1 MRGMRVA
8 ALLLAGAV
16 AAGAALAAPFE
27 MAVAP
32 SRFELS
38 GKRGG
43 RIGQALELQN
53 VGNQA
58 TEVAVRTIDWRF
70 GEDGSVSYHDA
81 LLPGSCRPWVLLER
95 PRVRLAPRER
105 RSFRFQVDVP
115 PDAPR
120 SECRF
125 MLAVEGVEPAYQA
138 AVQGSGLS
146 LALPVTGRIA
156 VAVYLA
162 VDEAT
167 PRLSMLGVG
176 MREGTQGRTPVVTV
190 RNDGDAHGRLG
201 GSLEGVDANGQRHE
215 WLPEST
221 PVLPGQTRAL
231 ALTPRAA
238 EEGGPTAR
246 PAYPV
251 RARGTFDWEDGSFEV
266 EAEFR

>member
-1 MRGMRVA
+1 MTGSRVA
-8 ALLLAGAV
+8 ALLLAGGL
-16 AAGAALAAPFE
+16 AAGPAQAAPFE

-38 GKRGG
+38 GARSG

-58 TEVAVRTIDWRF
+58 TEVAVRTIDWRL
-70 GEDGSVSYHDA
+70 GEDGTVSYHDA
-81 LLPGSCRPWVLLER
+81 LLPDSCRPWVLLER

-105 RSFRFQVDVP
+105 RSFRFQIDVP

-120 SECRF
+120 RECRF

-138 AVQGSGLS
+138 AVQGRGLS

-162 VDEAT
+162 VGEAA

-176 MREGTQGRTPVVTV
+176 MREGAGGRTPVVTV

-201 GSLEGVDANGQRHE
+201 GSLEGIDARGERQE
-215 WLPEST
+215 WLPDST

-231 ALTPRAA
+231 ALTPRST
-238 EEGGPTAR
+238 EEGGPPAR
-246 PAYPV
+246 PSFPV
-251 RARGTFDWEDGSFEV
+251 RARGTLDWEDGSFEV

>member
-1 MRGMRVA
+1 MTNFRVA
-8 ALLLAGAV
+8 ALLLAGGM
-16 AAGAALAAPFE
+16 AAGAAAAAPFE

-38 GKRGG
+38 GKSGG

-53 VGNQA
+53 VGSQP

-70 GEDGSVSYHDA
+70 GEDGTVSYHDA
-81 LLPGSCRPWVLLER
+81 LLPDSCRPWVLLER
-95 PRVRLAPRER
+95 PRVRLAPRQR
-105 RSFRFQVDVP
+105 RSFRFQIDVP

-120 SECRF
+120 GECRF
-125 MLAVEGVEPAYQA
+125 MLAIEGVEPAYQA
-138 AVQGSGLS
+138 AVQGRGLS

-156 VAVYLA
+156 VAVYVA
-162 VDEAT
+162 VGEAA

-176 MREGTQGRTPVVTV
+176 MREGAQGRTPVVTV

-201 GSLEGVDANGQRHE
+201 GSLEGVDARGQRHE
-215 WLPEST
+215 WLPDST

-231 ALTPRAA
+231 ALTPRGT
-238 EEGGPTAR
+238 EEGAPPAR
-246 PAYPV
+246 PSYPV
-251 RARGTFDWEDGSFEV
+251 RARGTLDWEEGSFQV

>member
-1 MRGMRVA
+1 MTGFLFA
-8 ALLLAGAV
+8 AVLLAGGLS
-16 AAGAALAAPFE
+16 AGGALAAPFE

-38 GKRGG
+38 GKGGG

-70 GEDGSVSYHDA
+70 AEDGTVSYHDA
-81 LLPGSCRPWVLLER
+81 LLPDSCRPWVLLER

-105 RSFRFQVDVP
+105 RSFRFQIDVP

-120 SECRF
+120 RECRF
-125 MLAVEGVEPAYQA
+125 MLAIEGVEPAYQA
-138 AVQGSGLS
+138 AVQGRGLS
-146 LALPVTGRIA
+146 FALPVTGRIA
-156 VAVYLA
+156 VAVYVA
-162 VDEAT
+162 VGEAA

-176 MREGTQGRTPVVTV
+176 MRDGAQGRTPVVTV
-190 RNDGDAHGRLG
+190 RNEGDAHGRLG
-201 GSLEGVDANGQRHE
+201 GSLEGVDARGQRHE
-215 WLPEST
+215 WVPDST

-238 EEGGPTAR
+238 DDSSP
-246 PAYPV
+246 PAQPSFPV
-251 RARGTFDWEDGSFEV
+251 RARGSLDWEDGSFRV

>member
-1 MRGMRVA
+1 MTGLRVA
-8 ALLLAGAV
+8 ALLLAGTL
-16 AAGAALAAPFE
+16 AAGAAPAAPFE

-38 GKRGG
+38 GARSG

-58 TEVAVRTIDWRF
+58 TEVAVRTIDWRL
-70 GEDGSVSYHDA
+70 GEDGTVSYHDA
-81 LLPGSCRPWVLLER
+81 LLPDSCRPWVLLER

-105 RSFRFQVDVP
+105 RSFRFQIDVP

-120 SECRF
+120 RECRF
-125 MLAVEGVEPAYQA
+125 MLTVEGVEPAYQA
-138 AVQGSGLS
+138 AVQGRGLS

-162 VDEAT
+162 VGEAA

-176 MREGTQGRTPVVTV
+176 MREGAGGRTPVVTV

-201 GSLEGVDANGQRHE
+201 GSLEGIDARGERQE
-215 WLPEST
+215 WLPDST

-231 ALTPRAA
+231 ALTPRST
-238 EEGGPTAR
+238 EEGGPPAR
-246 PAYPV
+246 PSFPV
-251 RARGTFDWEDGSFEV
+251 RARGTLDWEDGSFEV